1 MNCPRRNGSPSSRSF
16 ATWNFMKAIGRLIC
30 RRATSATR
38 WRLGSGSIAELGDLV
53 RFRSEAW
60 RPGQLPKGV
69 FKLKVSAIREGSSL
83 PSGVS
88 SRLMASITS
97 TLPFGATFTFL
108 PCRSSKSMSLS
119 STCPIAA
126 VPPICVMIFKPT
138 ESRAKGAF
146 VSLTASP
153 RNERL
158 PENGI
163 SVRSNRR
170 EFSRS
175 QIPCCVGA
183 CHAPKEFQKGGTRAS
198 RDANLPIC
206 GQSHSAGH
214 KSAGLAVSDLE
225 KFVDDFAFLVVINPG
240 FRSLI
245 ELRQGPEPCRI
256 HTGNLGAKD
265 GHFRCELRV
274 GNLLGSSEVIE
285 KSLTDL
291 VFACLRI

>member
-1 MNCPRRNGSPSSRSF
+1 MQIIEKYELVVDLPDSRSS
-16 ATWNFMKAIGRLIC
+16 AYLRDDLQADRIESKRSVRL
-30 RRATSATR
+30 AD
-38 WRLGSGSIAELGDLV
+38 G
-53 RFRSEAW
+53 
-60 RPGQLPKGV
+60 P
-69 FKLKVSAIREGSSL
+69 
-83 PSGVS
+83 
-88 SRLMASITS
+88 
-97 TLPFGATFTFL
+97 
-108 PCRSSKSMSLS
+108 
-119 STCPIAA
+119 
-126 VPPICVMIFKPT
+126 
-138 ESRAKGAF
+138 
-146 VSLTASP
+146 P

-163 SVRSNRR
+163 SVRGNRR
-170 EFSRS
+170 EFRWS

-245 ELRQGPEPCRI
+245 KLRQGPEPCRI

-274 GNLLGSSEVIE
+274 GNLLGSSEIIE
-285 KSLTDL
+285 KSLTDF